1 MKMKDIKKFG
11 LVVVFAV
18 AICSLVYY
26 FANLPKQQSST
37 NVDSTTVQCDS
48 ACLIDSTSK
57 ACCNSAKVDSVSK

>member
-1 MKMKDIKKFG
+1 M
-11 LVVVFAV
+11 LAV

-26 FANLPKQQSST
+26 FASLPKQQSST
-37 NVDSTTVQCDS
+37 NVDSTTVKCDS